1 LELQFIMI
9 RLLSN
14 GGSLSESDLSLLS
27 GTTILLSMMRNRVVI
42 LKTKKTKIEWE
53 ELTKNVKGL
62 YHVRSVDKD
71 NTVYQVWF
79 ELEDDLKQFE
89 KDVLMSKLSDDGFG
103 K

>member
-1 LELQFIMI
+1 MI

-79 ELEDDLKQFE
+79 QLEDDLKQFE

>member
-1 LELQFIMI
+1 MI

>member
-1 LELQFIMI
+1 MI

-53 ELTKNVKGL
+53 ELTMNVKGL

>member
-1 LELQFIMI
+1 MI

-27 GTTILLSMMRNRVVI
+27 GTTILLSMMRNRIVI

-62 YHVRSVDKD
+62 YHIRSVDKD
-71 NTVYQVWF
+71 NTVYQIWF
-79 ELEDDLKQFE
+79 ELKEDLNQFE

>member
-1 LELQFIMI
+1 
-9 RLLSN
+9 
-14 GGSLSESDLSLLS
+14 
-27 GTTILLSMMRNRVVI
+27 MMRNRVVI

>member
-1 LELQFIMI
+1 MI

-27 GTTILLSMMRNRVVI
+27 GTTILLSMMRNRIVI

-79 ELEDDLKQFE
+79 ELKEDLNQFE

>member
-1 LELQFIMI
+1 MI

-14 GGSLSESDLSLLS
+14 GGSLSESDLSLSS

-42 LKTKKTKIEWE
+42 LKTKKTIIEWE

>member
-1 LELQFIMI
+1 
-9 RLLSN
+9 
-14 GGSLSESDLSLLS
+14 LSESDLSLLS